1 MNENKSV
8 VGEKHPYHLVDPSP
22 LPFLASIAGLAMAV
36 GLVFF
41 MHYETKWLLILGTIG
56 LLTVMFLWWRDVINE
71 STIQQVHTPVVELG
85 LRYGMALFI
94 ASEVMFFVAFFWAF
108 FDASLLP
115 KLPIEEFS
123 ETFDT
128 NGGVGIWPPEGI
140 ITFDPLDVPF
150 LNTLILLMSGTTC
163 TWAHHA
169 VREGQRD
176 QAIQALWLTVVLG
189 FFFSCLQGLEY
200 YEATFAFTDGIYP
213 SIFFMATGFH
223 GFHVIVGTIF
233 LSVCLFRVYKNHF
246 TPERHFGLEAAAW
259 YWHFVDVVWLF
270 LFVCVYIWGA

>member
-1 MNENKSV
+1 MSTDKP
-8 VGEKHPYHLVDPSP
+8 KHDYHLVDPSP
-22 LPFLASIAGLAMAV
+22 WPIYVSFSCLFLAIGCIYYMHADVSWAMYV
-36 GLVFF
+36 GFA
-41 MHYETKWLLILGTIG
+41 LLIYGAY
-56 LLTVMFLWWRDVINE
+56 MWFRDVVIE
-71 STIQQVHTPVVELG
+71 SVDHEYHTPVVKIHH
-85 LRYGMALFI
+85 RYGMTLFI

-108 FDASLLP
+108 FDASLTP

-140 ITFDPLDVPF
+140 KTFDPLDVPF

-169 VREGQRD
+169 VREGHKD
-176 QAIQALWLTVVLG
+176 QAIQALWLTVGLG
-189 FFFSCLQGLEY
+189 ICFSLLQAFEY
-200 YEATFAFTDGIYP
+200 YEAVHHYFKFTDGIYP
-213 SIFFMATGFH
+213 SVFYMATGFH

-233 LSVCLFRVYKNHF
+233 LAVCLFRVYKNHM
-246 TPERHFGLEAAAW
+246 TPERHFGIEAAAW